1 MYKLEQ
7 ISAYVK
13 SVIAVTMGEIA
24 FKELP
29 NEDGIFCYMEKKAGY
44 YLCRKALDLSWKWI
58 ENNNVDEIDPWNFCC
73 YLDDVEG
80 IDLIEYECDAT
91 KAVRRL
97 KNLVKNICQIIYKV

>member
-7 ISAYVK
+7 ISTYVK

-44 YLCRKALDLSWKWI
+44 YLCRKALDLS
-58 ENNNVDEIDPWNFCC
+58 
-73 YLDDVEG
+73 
-80 IDLIEYECDAT
+80 
-91 KAVRRL
+91 
-97 KNLVKNICQIIYKV
+97 